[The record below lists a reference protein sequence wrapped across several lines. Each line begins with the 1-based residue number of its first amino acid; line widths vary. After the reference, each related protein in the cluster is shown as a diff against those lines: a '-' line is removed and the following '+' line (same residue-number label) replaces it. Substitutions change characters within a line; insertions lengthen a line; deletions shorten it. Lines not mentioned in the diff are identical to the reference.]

1 MAVVMNT
8 FNMLTY
14 ILLANH
20 SLSTIVTL
28 IVILKCATELYTGI
42 VWDLYQNI
50 TWQLFNVLTYILL
63 PNHSLSTIVT
73 LIRIF
78 KLTNELYTELVWDL
92 KYWNFFLNHSSFNAQ
107 FNYKHVVWIFIPPHT
122 YIFVSHIPTN
132 NK

>member
-42 VWDLYQNI
+42 
-50 TWQLFNVLTYILL
+50 
-63 PNHSLSTIVT
+63 
-73 LIRIF
+73 
-78 KLTNELYTELVWDL
+78 VWDL